1 MNILRKQAVGARV
14 YWRSPEGQNGTR
26 SSSLISNVGLG
37 AAVSCRYSKES
48 IMLRR
53 TNRVWIIVAMTMMVT
68 TGGMLGNAAA
78 QKASVPKTQDK
89 LALGEDEVKKL
100 LLIMEPDKTGK
111 ISKQDYMK
119 FMEAEFERL
128 DKDKN
133 GELDVK
139 RLTQSSVTANRF
151 VGK

>member
-1 MNILRKQAVGARV
+1 
-14 YWRSPEGQNGTR
+14 
-26 SSSLISNVGLG
+26 
-37 AAVSCRYSKES
+37 
-48 IMLRR
+48 MLRR
-53 TNRVWIIVAMTMMVT
+53 TNRLWIIVAITAMVA

-89 LALGEDEVKKL
+89 LALCEDEVKKL
-100 LLIMEPDKTGK
+100 LLIIEPDKKGK
-111 ISKQDYMK
+111 ISKQEYMK

-139 RLTQSSVTANRF
+139 KLTQSSVTANRY

>member
-1 MNILRKQAVGARV
+1 LAAFGRSKKDILLNALARA
-14 YWRSPEGQNGTR
+14 
-26 SSSLISNVGLG
+26 
-37 AAVSCRYSKES
+37 AAVSCRSPKES
-48 IMLRR
+48 IMLRQ
-53 TNRVWIIVAMTMMVT
+53 TNRLWIIVAIAAMVAS
-68 TGGMLGNAAA
+68 GSMLGNAAA
-78 QKASVPKTQDK
+78 QKASVPKPQDK

-100 LLIMEPDKTGK
+100 LLIIEPDEKGK
-111 ISKQDYMK
+111 ISKQEYMK

-139 RLTQSSVTANRF
+139 KLTQSSVAANRY